1 MWLRIQFR
9 WRFKLNNLQR
19 KDSPHIKACPKGSS
33 NYLKGGP
40 KFLFAFSLFKKYNCN
55 FCRSPHLAKFSFQ
68 LPQKFAENFFGKKK
82 QNMPASMPL
91 SFCSPDWSNNNNN
104 MNRPQAGHLWEYN
117 SIWLNVDFSVCIC
130 CWDLKSS
137 LIWKKRAKLFYK
149 IFIWH
154 YDRLD
159 KSTVKPSQPG
169 EWQHNFHSISLIRLA
184 LLRLPTQNRANG
196 LGSSSGSSLSR
207 FPSLHSLSL
216 AIYVFIHSEM
226 KRFDLLLN
234 EAFCAIICIDLF
246 SGQKGREK

>member
-1 MWLRIQFR
+1 MSVATLGKIFISIAAKVCW
-9 WRFKLNNLQR
+9 KLLW
-19 KDSPHIKACPKGSS
+19 
-33 NYLKGGP
+33 
-40 KFLFAFSLFKKYNCN
+40 
-55 FCRSPHLAKFSFQ
+55 
-68 LPQKFAENFFGKKK
+68 KKK

-91 SFCSPDWSNNNNN
+91 SFCSPNWSNNNNN
-104 MNRPQAGHLWEYN
+104 MNRPRAGHLWEYN
-117 SIWLNVDFSVCIC
+117 SIWLRVDFSVCIC

-159 KSTVKPSQPG
+159 KSTVEPSQPG

-184 LLRLPTQNRANG
+184 LLRLPTQNRANV

-207 FPSLHSLSL
+207 FPFLHSLSL

-246 SGQKGREK
+246 SGKKAERNRRRRSPPVINKI

>member
-1 MWLRIQFR
+1 MWLKIQFR

-19 KDSPHIKACPKGSS
+19 KDSPHIKACLKGSS
-33 NYLKGGP
+33 NYLKGGA

-82 QNMPASMPL
+82 QNMPASMAL

-104 MNRPQAGHLWEYN
+104 MNRPRAGHLWEYN

-196 LGSSSGSSLSR
+196 LGSSSGSSLFL
-207 FPSLHSLSL
+207 FPFLPPLSL
-216 AIYVFIHSEM
+216 AGYLCVYPL
-226 KRFDLLLN
+226 RN
-234 EAFCAIICIDLF
+234 EAIWFAAKWGILCNHLHWLV
-246 SGQKGREK
+246 